1 MRTRSPA
8 SRGSFAVRFSIFDL
22 VWALISPLLAL
33 WIRNAPVLSTPDD
46 WPMVTLYTVA
56 IYTALAFG
64 SSLVAFLI
72 FRIRDGMTHLFAVND
87 ALDVAKA
94 VLLSEF
100 FTCLALFSLTRLS
113 GIPRSTLL
121 IHALLLAA
129 GLLCARA
136 FVRSAHSARD
146 LAPTVQLKEP
156 VQHIILIG
164 SNRLSALYIDFLRAY
179 APGRYRVIGLLD
191 DRPEMVGRSVA
202 GICVL
207 GTIVDL
213 LPIINEFKE
222 HGVSTDRIILGGD
235 FDLLSKEAMT
245 EVSHICSE
253 YEIEL
258 DYVPRLVGL
267 NELQTSEAKDHAAL
281 EEASHNAFLPS
292 PYFRMKHYVDFC
304 LSLLLTIILLPV
316 FLMIAVVVLLDVG
329 SPIFFWQRRVG
340 IYGQGF
346 HIHKFRTLKPTHDD
360 RKRPF
365 AAADRVSWA
374 GALLRKFRLDEL
386 PQLLNVL
393 VGDMSL
399 IGPRPLLPHDQPSDA
414 TARLMVR
421 PGITGWAQ
429 VNGGKLIAAEEKNA
443 LDEWYVRNASFWV
456 DLKIIGKTIGFMLS
470 GESRH
475 SHAGMKITATEA
487 PAQPAE

>member
-8 SRGSFAVRFSIFDL
+8 SRGSFAFRFSTFDL

-33 WIRNAPVLSTPDD
+33 WIRNAPVLSTPEN
-46 WPMVTLYTVA
+46 WPTVTIYTIA
-56 IYTALAFG
+56 IYTAIAFG
-64 SSLVAFLI
+64 SSLIAFLI
-72 FRIRDGMTHLFAVND
+72 FRIRDGMTHLFSVND

-100 FTCLALFSLTRLS
+100 FTCLALFSLTRLE
-113 GIPRSTLL
+113 GIPRSTPL
-121 IHALLLAA
+121 IHALILAA

-136 FVRSAHSARD
+136 FVRSTQSEQAHIVRHK
-146 LAPTVQLKEP
+146 TP

-164 SNRLSALYIDFLRAY
+164 SNKLSALYMDFLRAY
-179 APGRYRVIGLLD
+179 APARYRVIGLFD
-191 DRPEMVGRSVA
+191 NRTEMVGRSVA
-202 GICVL
+202 GVRVL
-207 GTIVDL
+207 GTVVDL

-235 FDLLSKEAMT
+235 FDLLSDEEMT

-267 NELQTSEAKDHAAL
+267 NELQTSEVEGHAAL
-281 EEASHNAFLPS
+281 EEASHNAFSPS
-292 PYFRMKHYVDFC
+292 PYFLIKHYVDFC
-304 LSLLLTIILLPV
+304 LGLLLTIILLPV
-316 FLMIAVVVLLDVG
+316 FLVVAVVVLLDVG

-360 RKRPF
+360 QKRPF
-365 AAADRVSWA
+365 DTADRVSWA

-399 IGPRPLLPHDQPSDA
+399 IGPRPLLPHDQPRDA

-429 VNGGKLIAAEEKNA
+429 VNGGKLITAEEKSA

-456 DLKIIGKTIGFMLS
+456 DLKIIGKTIVFMLS